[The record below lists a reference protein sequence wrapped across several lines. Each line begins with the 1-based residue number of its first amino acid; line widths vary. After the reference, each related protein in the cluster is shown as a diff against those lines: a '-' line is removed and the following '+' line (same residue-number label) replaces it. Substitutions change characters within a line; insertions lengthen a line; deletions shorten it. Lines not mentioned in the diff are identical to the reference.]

1 MIAPRGF
8 GLEGFAVPQPG
19 SAESIQ
25 LRAAD
30 LQTFEGGH
38 AVHLA
43 VVEQIQDFGD
53 TLRTDPM
60 S

>member
-1 MIAPRGF
+1 MIAAGGF

-19 SAESIQ
+19 GAESIQ

-43 VVEQIQDFGD
+43 VVEQVQHFGD